1 MPTANVKIHPATA
14 DDQEMTSGR
23 LRAADQQNMD
33 PEEDWKI
40 LHARFPWKRYHSE
53 SIEQK
58 YNVFRKE
65 KMLSISKHL
74 PLSSAMFGGI
84 VFALSI
90 FHFNEEKVPAI
101 LTTCMFLLVN
111 IAVLSLYCAKEIQT
125 NTSHIVSLFVFV
137 LPFSLLVCVQL
148 LDFREI
154 SASGMRVEWVA
165 FLVFLAFVTLPV
177 RYWLCCAMVLVL
189 FLGQLSAVV
198 FKLFKNKSS
207 PMDILYQVSLS
218 SSIVFCTCTFGS
230 YMFYR
235 TDTHLRNAFY
245 VMKDSHLTSTA
256 IERTQALQ
264 KNLLS
269 AVLPK
274 AVVARISRDFSL
286 YRSNSF
292 RELCSKCH
300 EDVSMLFCTV
310 TGIGDFADKSPKSC
324 IVLINELMSQFSY
337 QAKKHFMEEVGWSL
351 NEYQA
356 VCGAMETRVDH
367 PILTVYTA
375 MAILDYMKE
384 LKHKVKLPNVHARI
398 AIHTGDIVT
407 AVLGARH
414 WKYDLLGDDVIRAKH
429 LLERAHNGQVLISEA
444 TKSTLHDEF
453 IIEAIGESDF
463 SVRYVVKRFNGDD
476 YEKGIAARR
485 VHRKGLE
492 EDVQTLRDYNTKRNE
507 LKRKRSSI
515 QAMYNSSLKPV
526 CERDRETLSPVY
538 VGLCVFSVLTN
549 FYVTAVVSNISLAQ
563 IIALT
568 IAVLFLLS
576 FIAINFF
583 ISKVQKQHRS
593 TLTLIVGHLFLVGF
607 VTYFCTS
614 GVFLMQAEISTRSQH
629 HNVTL
634 SSPSARPHLCCFP
647 SFMAVT
653 LTVLTVALTACDVA
667 SLMTKLCCVVI
678 TAVFHHVVG
687 YGVLPGT
694 SEWITGVPPS
704 SILPNYDI
712 SIYFTG
718 ICVSVIL
725 LNIQISSM
733 FGRLMAFTTRKKRKR
748 QLLLDCRQKYRT
760 LVLELFPYELAT
772 SLLQHNNNQ
781 KDVLEGTV
789 SPVGIAVLSVCFDE
803 NTEDSD
809 NEATTTAYKAI
820 QFTDNID
827 KVLLDVSFSG
837 IHRLVSSVTSH
848 IFISGLCDGVQ
859 ETTGDS
865 SHLGQM
871 MRFLRHIQNLCSEM
885 NISYM
890 KAGVH
895 HGPVLSS
902 IVGGSKA
909 RWGVWGTTL
918 DIAKEIH
925 IAAKPNMI
933 TVSQEAG
940 DILRK
945 FGHKFE
951 EGEEEDVISTNQPM
965 AVTVLTYGRH

>member
-154 SASGMRVEWVA
+154 SASGMRLEWVA

-177 RYWLCCAMVLVL
+177 RYW
-189 FLGQLSAVV
+189 
-198 FKLFKNKSS
+198 
-207 PMDILYQVSLS
+207 VSLN
-218 SSIVFCTCTFGS
+218 SSIVFCSCTFGS

-245 VMKDSHLTSTA
+245 VMKDSHLTSIA

-384 LKHKVKLPNVHARI
+384 LKNKVKLPNVHARI
-398 AIHTGDIVT
+398 AIHTGDIMT

-429 LLERAHNGQVLISEA
+429 LLERAHNGQVFISEA

-526 CERDRETLSPVY
+526 CERDRETLSLVY

-549 FYVTAVVSNISLAQ
+549 FY
-563 IIALT
+563 
-568 IAVLFLLS
+568 
-576 FIAINFF
+576 
-583 ISKVQKQHRS
+583 
-593 TLTLIVGHLFLVGF
+593 
-607 VTYFCTS
+607 
-614 GVFLMQAEISTRSQH
+614 QAEYSTRSQH
-629 HNVTL
+629 HNVTQ

-653 LTVLTVALTACDVA
+653 LTVLTVALTTCDVA
-667 SLMTKLCCVVI
+667 SLMTKLCCIVI

-694 SEWITGVPPS
+694 SELITGVPPS

-725 LNIQISSM
+725 LNIQ
-733 FGRLMAFTTRKKRKR
+733 
-748 QLLLDCRQKYRT
+748 
-760 LVLELFPYELAT
+760 
-772 SLLQHNNNQ
+772 
-781 KDVLEGTV
+781 DVLEGTV

-820 QFTDNID
+820 QFIDNID

-848 IFISGLCDGVQ
+848 LFISGLCDGVQ
-859 ETTGDS
+859 ETTGHS

-871 MRFLRHIQNLCSEM
+871 MTFLRHVQNLCSEM

-925 IAAKPNMI
+925 TAAKPNTI

-965 AVTVLTYGRH
+965 AVTVLTYDRH